1 MTSRGAGLVGME
13 SSDSPVMIKQIWQT
27 FFSHQHIN
35 KKTKNTRDDP
45 ITMHTS
51 PRQTH
56 TSIGPSN
63 QSEETR
69 PSVTIDRHQ
78 TEGDTREKS
87 CKGTLTFTQ
96 KPQTPQNKQSDTVTM
111 GTITNWLMML
121 LGTSNSIYLIQ
132 GSFTLP
138 CIPLFIL
145 FISVTCQQ
153 GLLYRQRYRYKNP
166 LAKKIIPIFFHYI
179 TVALGL
185 PLHKHI
191 HRYYFLIRKNPEP
204 FSYRHTSISR
214 CHFMYTKIQSRE
226 ILSHQKHC

>member
-1 MTSRGAGLVGME
+1 MIPPHEKDLDETQPWDTTNPHKHQSQQPIRRSM
-13 SSDSPVMIKQIWQT
+13 PVDDDWQMQTGNDMRERAVKVPLHLHRNPGPHGINSQTLPLQEQAQT
-27 FFSHQHIN
+27 F
-35 KKTKNTRDDP
+35 
-45 ITMHTS
+45 
-51 PRQTH
+51 
-56 TSIGPSN
+56 
-63 QSEETR
+63 
-69 PSVTIDRHQ
+69 
-78 TEGDTREKS
+78 
-87 CKGTLTFTQ
+87 
-96 KPQTPQNKQSDTVTM
+96 
-111 GTITNWLMML
+111 
-121 LGTSNSIYLIQ
+121 IQ
-132 GSFTLP
+132 GTHNAP
-138 CIPLFIL
+138 RNEQEHIPHTGEFHPSLHSPFIP
-145 FISVTCQQ
+145 FISMTCWQ